1 MRIAAFIT
9 LILAS
14 LLAVAAVTPAFAQD
28 ERRLA
33 LVIGVDDYAFAPLK
47 NPVRDAKLVANA
59 LERISFTVTRLD
71 NPSKGQIRLAV
82 DKLYSEARNG
92 SKNATLFVYFAGH
105 GIQIGQENYL
115 IPAKAEL
122 QGRSLSYA
130 DFEDQAIHAQWLL
143 RKLSETGVTRLIFS
157 LDACRDNPLGKS
169 GELGGGPGLA
179 KMSAIGGGPDTLI
192 LFATQ
197 PGKTASDGAYN
208 NSPFSE
214 ALASTLAV
222 PGQSTQD
229 IIGVVSEKVEG
240 QTRGKQ
246 KPYFEGSLR
255 HIFVRSTERSKPG
268 RATSGPLGASLVEQ
282 SRIDGPEDGLALT
295 TELLRTRTLADLE
308 QQSLQG
314 DGFASYAAGMAHWDG
329 LGGTPK
335 DIKKAIR
342 FMQIAIKQSSAR
354 AANALGFFYC
364 CWEGVARDEDVALTW
379 FEIGANEGSVAAM
392 RNLGDRLTEG
402 EQPRDFDK
410 GLEWLR
416 KAADNWNAQALTDI
430 ANLHIRETTRIY
442 DPAKAW
448 ELYNRSFTG
457 GYAHA
462 AWFLGNAHRWGS
474 PMTGGRTDLDRG
486 MGFYIDGANAGCTS
500 CWAMAADILNDPKNA
515 ERYDPEGALALYKS
529 GGEAGDLEARIEYGN
544 LVKKGAGSIAADPVS
559 AFQAYRSA
567 AEAGSLDGRRA
578 AAIALSR
585 GEGTARDI
593 KKAAVELRELLQNDR
608 NVNLNKRHAIYEP
621 NYWGLARDLILGLR
635 SGELVEAY
643 PGEEAALK
651 ARYGS
656 PDGIMK
662 RFTASLTCGSTK
674 TPIDIYIVD
683 WDRPD
688 DETIEGQ
695 AAWLKQMR
703 GCDIPKDVVDRFRNV
718 KKTAREKQ
726 LLFTEQAV
734 NAFGAAP
741 NEASEK
747 K

>member
-1 MRIAAFIT
+1 MRIAA
-9 LILAS
+9 LVRLVLAS
-14 LLAVAAVTPAFAQD
+14 LLAFAAITPAFAQD

-47 NPVRDAKLVANA
+47 NPVRDAKIVADA
-59 LERISFTVTRLD
+59 LERISFTVMRLD

-115 IPAKAEL
+115 IPAKSEL

-157 LDACRDNPLGKS
+157 LDACRDNPLGKL

-179 KMSAIGGGPDTLI
+179 KMSAVGGGPDTLI

-197 PGKTASDGAYN
+197 PGNTASDGGYN

-229 IIGVVSEKVEG
+229 MIGVVSEKVAG

-255 HIFVRSTERSKPG
+255 HIFVRSTEPSKPG
-268 RATSGPLGASLVEQ
+268 RATGGPSVASLVEQ
-282 SRIDGPEDGLALT
+282 SRIDGPEGGAALT
-295 TELLRTRTLADLE
+295 NELLRTRSLSDLE
-308 QQSLQG
+308 QQSAQG
-314 DGFASYAAGMAHWDG
+314 DGFASFAVGMAHWEG

-335 DIKKAIR
+335 DLKKAAR
-342 FMQIAIKQSSAR
+342 FMQIATKQGSAR
-354 AANALGFFYC
+354 AANALGLFYC
-364 CWEGVARDEDVALTW
+364 CTDGFAKDMDAAINW
-379 FEIGANEGSVAAM
+379 FEIGANEGSVFAM
-392 RNLGDRLTEG
+392 RNLGNRLTEG

-416 KAADNWNAQALTDI
+416 KSADTGNPYALADI
-430 ANLHIRETTRIY
+430 ADLHIRKASRIY
-442 DPAKAW
+442 DPAKAR
-448 ELYNRSFTG
+448 ELYNRSLAG
-457 GYAHA
+457 GNGYA
-462 AWFLGNAHRWGS
+462 AWELGYAYRWGS
-474 PMTGGRTDLDRG
+474 PMTGGRIDHDQA
-486 MGFYIDGANAGCTS
+486 MGYFIEGGNAGCTT
-500 CWAMAADILNDPKNA
+500 CWAQAAEILNDPSHA
-515 ERYDPEGALALYKS
+515 DRYDPEGALALYKS
-529 GGEAGDLEARIEYGN
+529 GSEAGDLDARIEYAR
-544 LVKKGAGSIAADPVS
+544 LLKKGAGSIIADPIG
-559 AFQAYRSA
+559 AYQAYRSA
-567 AEAGSLDGRRA
+567 AEAGSLEGRVGAVR
-578 AAIALSR
+578 ALSR

-593 KKAAVELRELLQNDR
+593 KTAAIELRALLKNDR
-608 NVNLNKRHAIYEP
+608 NLDLSKRHAIYEP
-621 NYWGLARDLILGLR
+621 NYWALAKDLILGLR

-643 PGEEAALK
+643 PGEEAALV

-656 PDGIMK
+656 PSDKVRRFRFQIDCAGIK
-662 RFTASLTCGSTK
+662 APF
-674 TPIDIYIVD
+674 DVYIVN
-683 WDRPD
+683 WDRPN

-695 AAWLKQMR
+695 VSWLKEMR
-703 GCDIPKDVVDRFRNV
+703 GCDFPADVLTRFRMT
-718 KKTAREKQ
+718 KKIAREQSSNFFDLAMKEFS
-726 LLFTEQAV
+726 LI
-734 NAFGAAP
+734 
-741 NEASEK
+741 EK
-747 K
+747 